1 MVEMSVLKKHQPT
14 ATFLI
19 LGISIL
25 FSVAS
30 LYSNYNCLLE
40 ADFLTREAKFEA
52 GDIDNL
58 LAEKQINLDFILS
71 ESYLFGSVE
80 KAILRLHMMSSWGL
94 LSPGLSFSPL
104 RC

>member
-1 MVEMSVLKKHQPT
+1 MRVLKKHRTT
-14 ATFLI
+14 ATFFI
-19 LGISIL
+19 LGISIF

-58 LAEKQINLDFILS
+58 LAEKQINLDSIAS
-71 ESYLFGSVE
+71 ETYIFGSPE
-80 KAILRLHMMSSWGL
+80 IDLHRILMESSWQIVSL
-94 LSPGLSFSPL
+94 ALSFSPL

>member
-1 MVEMSVLKKHQPT
+1 MSVLKKHQPT

-52 GDIDNL
+52 RDIDNL
-58 LAEKQINLDFILS
+58 LAEKQINLDSIAS
-71 ESYLFGSVE
+71 ETYIFGSPE
-80 KAILRLHMMSSWGL
+80 IDLRRLLMESSL
-94 LSPGLSFSPL
+94 QIVSLALSFSPL